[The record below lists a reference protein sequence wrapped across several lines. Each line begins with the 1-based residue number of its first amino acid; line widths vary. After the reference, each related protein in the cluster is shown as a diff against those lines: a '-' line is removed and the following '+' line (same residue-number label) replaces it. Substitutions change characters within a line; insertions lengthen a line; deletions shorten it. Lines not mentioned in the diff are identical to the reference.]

1 MKKIALLGAAN
12 LAVAATMLARDG
24 EALPAEQLT
33 RELAF
38 EVRAETINEEART
51 VELSFSSEE
60 PYQRWWGTEV
70 LDHKS
75 ASVRLGRLNA
85 GGALLMDHN
94 TRDQVG
100 VVERAWIKGRKAYA
114 VVRFGRSARAEEV
127 FQDVKDGIR
136 KLVSVGYRIHE
147 LVLEKAKDGAETYR
161 ATDWEPYEI
170 SLVAVPADPSVGVGR
185 DGEPA
190 GFDPRTLLQTE
201 TEEEDDMSGFRN
213 AGGGAAPAAVATA
226 ATATPVIETREAGSP
241 VIPAAPAGPTAD
253 EVRREERSRIA
264 NIRAMGERLNCAELA
279 ETAITEGRSLEQ
291 FISDYQ
297 ARAGNASQI
306 RTAENPEIG
315 LTQREARN
323 FSFIRM
329 LNALANPND
338 RAAQDAAGFE
348 LEASNAARARSGR
361 EHRGN
366 ATVPVDV
373 IRTALLEGQRDLTV
387 GTAADG
393 GNTVS
398 TDLMASAFIDLLRN
412 QLALNQ
418 MGIRMMA
425 DLNGNLAIPRQTGG
439 ATAYWVAESGVPTE
453 SQQSF
458 GQVPLTPKTV
468 GAFTD
473 ISRRLLLQS
482 SIDVE
487 AFVRSDLALVLAL
500 AIDAAGINGTG
511 ASNQPRGILNTAGI
525 GSVIGGT
532 NGAALSYGHIVDLE
546 TQAAT
551 ANAAIGNLGYLINA
565 KTRGHAK
572 KTTKFGSSTEATIWD
587 GGNEPLNGYRTGV
600 SNQVPGNL
608 TKGSSSGV
616 CSAVIFGNWSDLIL
630 GMWSGLDLMVN
641 QYALA
646 DQGAVRVHA
655 FQDVDFAV
663 RNAASFA
670 AMVDAL
676 TPAT

>member
-1 MKKIALLGAAN
+1 
-12 LAVAATMLARDG
+12 
-24 EALPAEQLT
+24 
-33 RELAF
+33 
-38 EVRAETINEEART
+38 
-51 VELSFSSEE
+51 
-60 PYQRWWGTEV
+60 
-70 LDHKS
+70 
-75 ASVRLGRLNA
+75 
-85 GGALLMDHN
+85 MDHN

-127 FQDVKDGIR
+127 FQDVRDGIR

-147 LVLEKAKDGAETYR
+147 LVLEKVSNGDEVYR

-190 GFDPRTLLQTE
+190 GFDPRTLLQP
-201 TEEEDDMSGFRN
+201 EEDDDMSATRN
-213 AGGGAAPAAVATA
+213 AGGAIAPAPTATA
-226 ATATPVIETREAGSP
+226 PVTPPAPVTDTRSADPAP
-241 VIPAAPAGPTAD
+241 VVSAAPAGPSAEQILRD
-253 EVRREERSRIA
+253 ERGRIA
-264 NIRAMGERLNCAELA
+264 NIRAMGDQLNCRELA
-279 ETAITEGRSLEQ
+279 EAAIADGRSIER
-291 FISDYQ
+291 FIEDYR
-297 ARAGNASQI
+297 ARAGSASQI

-315 LTQREARN
+315 LTAREARQ
-323 FSFIRM
+323 FSFVRM
-329 LNALANPND
+329 LNALANPDD
-338 RAAQDAAGFE
+338 RTAREAAAFE
-348 LEASNAARARSGR
+348 LEASSAARQRSGR

-366 ATVPVDV
+366 ATVPIDV
-373 IRTALLEGQRDLTV
+373 IRTALIDGQRDLTV

-393 GNTVS
+393 GNTVA

-487 AFVRSDLALVLAL
+487 AFVRMDLAMVLAL

-525 GSVIGGT
+525 GAVTGGT
-532 NGAALSYGHIVDLE
+532 NGAALNYGHIVDLE

-551 ANAAIGNLGYLINA
+551 ANAAIGNLGYLVNA

-572 KTTKFGSSTEATIWD
+572 KTTKFGSSTEAVIWD

-608 TKGSSSGV
+608 VKGTSGAN

-630 GMWSGLDLMVN
+630 GMWSGLDLLVN

-646 DQGAVRVHA
+646 DQGAIRVHA

>member
-1 MKKIALLGAAN
+1 MKTELRASTALVTPA
-12 LAVAATMLARDG
+12 LARDG
-24 EALPAEQLT
+24 ETLPAEQLT

-38 EVRAETINEEART
+38 EVRADTIDEEART

-60 PYQRWWGTEV
+60 PYVRWWGTEV

-75 ASVRLGRLNA
+75 SSIRLGRLNA

-127 FQDVKDGIR
+127 FRDVVDGIR

-147 LVLEKAKDGAETYR
+147 LVLEKVSNGDEVYR

-190 GFDPRTLLQTE
+190 GFDPRTLLQP
-201 TEEEDDMSGFRN
+201 EEEDDMSATRN
-213 AGGGAAPAAVATA
+213 AGGGTAPANPAAVAVNGVP
-226 ATATPVIETREAGSP
+226 ATETREAAP
-241 VIPAAPAGPTAD
+241 APATAVPAAPAGPSAD
-253 EVRREERSRIA
+253 QILRDERARAA
-264 NIRAMGERLNCAELA
+264 NIRAMGERLNCRELA
-279 ETAITEGRSLEQ
+279 ETAIGDGRSLEQ
-291 FISDYQ
+291 FIQDYQ
-297 ARAGNASQI
+297 ARTGPASQI
-306 RTAENPEIG
+306 RTPESPEIG
-315 LTQREARN
+315 MTAREARN
-323 FSFIRM
+323 FSFIRL

-338 RAAQDAAGFE
+338 VAAREAAAFE
-348 LEASNAARARSGR
+348 FEASEAARQRSGR
-361 EHRGN
+361 DNRGN
-366 ATVPVDV
+366 ATVPIDV
-373 IRTALLEGQRDLTV
+373 IRAALIEGQRDLTV
-387 GTAADG
+387 GTATEG
-393 GNTVS
+393 GNTVA

-418 MGIRMMA
+418 MGIRMMT
-425 DLNGNLAIPRQTGG
+425 DLVGNLAIPRQTGG
-439 ATAYWVAESGVPTE
+439 ATAFWVAENAAPTE

-468 GAFTD
+468 AAFTD

-487 AFVRSDLALVLAL
+487 AFVRMDLAMVLAL
-500 AIDAAGINGTG
+500 AIDAAGVNGSG

-525 GSVIGGT
+525 GAVVGGT
-532 NGAALSYGHIVDLE
+532 NGAALTYGHLVDLE
-546 TQAAT
+546 TQVAV
-551 ANAAIGNLGYLINA
+551 ANADINNLGYLVNA
-565 KTRGHAK
+565 RTRGHMK
-572 KTTKFGSSTEATIWD
+572 KTVKFGSGTEMPIWD
-587 GGNEPLNGYRTGV
+587 GGSEPVNGYRAGV

-608 TKGSSSGV
+608 TKGTSSGN
-616 CSAVIFGNWSDLIL
+616 CSAVIFGNFSDLIL
-630 GMWSGLDLMVN
+630 GMWSGLDLLVN
-641 QYALA
+641 PYTGA
-646 DQGAVRVHA
+646 DAGTVRIHVY
-655 FQDVDFAV
+655 QDVDFAV

-676 TPAT
+676 TPAA

>member
-1 MKKIALLGAAN
+1 MVTRN
-12 LAVAATMLARDG
+12 AATS
-24 EALPAEQLT
+24 ALVAPMELDRYEVPPAEQLT
-33 RELAF
+33 RELSF
-38 EVRAETINEEART
+38 EVRAGSVDEEART

-85 GGALLMDHN
+85 GAALLMDHN

-147 LVLEKAKDGAETYR
+147 LVLEKAKDGQETYR

-190 GFDPRTLLQTE
+190 GFDPRTLLQP
-201 TEEEDDMSGFRN
+201 EEEDDMSATRN
-213 AGGGAAPAAVATA
+213 AGGGNAPVITTPVATPAPATDTRA
-226 ATATPVIETREAGSP
+226 ADPAPLT
-241 VIPAAPAGPTAD
+241 PAAPAGPDAAQILRD
-253 EVRREERSRIA
+253 ERARIA
-264 NIRAMGERLNCAELA
+264 NIRAMGERLNCRELA
-279 ETAITEGRSLEQ
+279 ETAITDGRSLEA

-297 ARAGNASQI
+297 ARTGPASQI
-306 RTAENPEIG
+306 RTPESAEVG
-315 LTQREARN
+315 MTAREARN
-323 FSFIRM
+323 FSFIRL

-338 RAAQDAAGFE
+338 MAAREAAAFE
-348 LEASNAARARSGR
+348 FEASEAARSRSGR
-361 EHRGN
+361 ENRGN
-366 ATVPVDV
+366 ATIPVDV
-373 IRTALLEGQRDLTV
+373 IRTALMEGQRDLTV
-387 GTAADG
+387 GTATEG
-393 GNTVS
+393 GNTVA

-418 MGIRMMA
+418 MGIRMMT
-425 DLNGNLAIPRQTGG
+425 DLVGNLAIPRQTGG
-439 ATAYWVAESGVPTE
+439 ATAFWVAENAPPTE

-468 GAFTD
+468 AAFTD

-487 AFVRSDLALVLAL
+487 AFVRMDLAMVLAL
-500 AIDAAGINGTG
+500 AIDAAGVNGPGTG
-511 ASNQPRGILNTAGI
+511 NQPRGVLNTAGI
-525 GSVIGGT
+525 GAVVGGT
-532 NGAALSYGHIVDLE
+532 NGAALTYGHLVDLE
-546 TQAAT
+546 SAVSV
-551 ANAAIGNLGYLINA
+551 ANADVGNLGYLVNA
-565 KTRGHAK
+565 RTRGHCK
-572 KTTKFGSSTEATIWD
+572 KTVKFGVGTEMPIWD
-587 GGNEPLNGYRTGV
+587 GGTEPLNGYRAGV

-608 TKGSSSGV
+608 TKGTSSGI
-616 CSAVIFGNWSDLIL
+616 CSAVMFGNWSDLIL
-630 GMWSGLDLMVN
+630 GMWSGLDLLVN
-641 QYALA
+641 PYTGA
-646 DQGAVRVHA
+646 DAGTVRIHA
-655 FQDVDFAV
+655 YQDVDFAV

-670 AMVDAL
+670 AMVDSL
-676 TPAT
+676 TPAA

>member
-1 MKKIALLGAAN
+1 MKTVLMAGGALATVVGRN
-12 LAVAATMLARDG
+12 LVRDG
-24 EALPAEQLT
+24 ETLPAEQLT

-38 EVRAETINEEART
+38 EVRAETINEDART

-75 ASVRLGRLNA
+75 TSIRLGRLNA

-100 VVERAWIKGRKAYA
+100 VVERAWLKGAKAYA
-114 VVRFGRSARAEEV
+114 TVRFGRSARAEEV

-147 LVLEKAKDGAETYR
+147 LVLEKVKDGEEVYR

-190 GFDPRTLLQTE
+190 GFDPRTLLQP
-201 TEEEDDMSGFRN
+201 EEDDDMNAIRN
-213 AGGGAAPAAVATA
+213 AGGAVAPAAPVAAAPAVPAQ
-226 ATATPVIETREAGSP
+226 TREAAPAP
-241 VIPAAPAGPTAD
+241 VPAAPAGPTA
-253 EVRREERSRIA
+253 EQIQREERTRIA

-279 ETAITEGRSLEQ
+279 DAAISDGRSMDQ
-291 FISDYQ
+291 FIADYQ
-297 ARAGNASQI
+297 RAAGPASAI
-306 RTAENPEIG
+306 RTPESAEVG
-315 LTQREARN
+315 LTAREARN
-323 FSFIRM
+323 FSFLRL
-329 LNALANPND
+329 LNALANPTD
-338 RAAQDAAGFE
+338 RAAQEAAGFE
-348 LEASNAARARSGR
+348 IEASNAARARSGR
-361 EHRGN
+361 EHRGS

-373 IRTALLEGQRDLTV
+373 IRAALVEGQRDLTV
-387 GTAADG
+387 GTATEG
-393 GNTVS
+393 GNTVA

-412 QLALNQ
+412 RLALNG
-418 MGIRMMA
+418 MGIRMMS
-425 DLNGNLAIPRQTGG
+425 DLTGNLAIPRQTGG
-439 ATAYWVAESGVPTE
+439 ATAFWVAENAAPTE

-468 GAFTD
+468 AAFTD

-487 AFVRSDLALVLAL
+487 AFVRMDLAAVLAL
-500 AIDAAGINGTG
+500 AIDAAGVNGTG

-525 GSVIGGT
+525 GAVVGGT
-532 NGAALSYGHIVDLE
+532 NGAALAYGHLVDLE
-546 TQAAT
+546 SQVAV
-551 ANAAIGNLGYLINA
+551 ANADVGSMGYLINA
-565 KTRGHAK
+565 RTRGHMK

-587 GGNEPLNGYRTGV
+587 GGTEPVNGYRAGV

-608 TKGSSSGV
+608 TKGTASGI
-616 CSAVIFGNWSDLIL
+616 CSAVIFGNFADLIL
-630 GMWSGLDLMVN
+630 GMWSGLDLLVN
-641 QYALA
+641 PYTGA
-646 DQGAVRVHA
+646 DAGTVRIHA
-655 FQDVDFAV
+655 YQDVDFAV